1 MDSTVIRAARVADA
15 AQIAVVHVRSWQ
27 GAYRGLLPQAYLDG
41 LDPAERVGRWE
52 RSLAEVG
59 AGRAEA
65 DAGRTGDAGHTGD
78 AGRTGGAE
86 RTGDSGRTG
95 DAGRAGVENGAARS
109 GVLVA
114 DAGGDLLGFAS
125 YSPSRDSDA
134 DPGRVGEIGAIYL
147 LPSAWGKGIGRRL
160 IDATLACLA
169 AAGFVQVTLWVLD
182 SNVRAR
188 RFYEA
193 GGWSADGGQ
202 KLDES
207 RGFPITQVRYRR
219 SFWS

>member
-1 MDSTVIRAARVADA
+1 MDGTVIRAAHAADA

-27 GAYRGLLPQAYLDG
+27 DAYRGLLPQAFLDG

-52 RSLAEVG
+52 RSLAG
-59 AGRAEA
+59 T
-65 DAGRTGDAGHTGD
+65 DAGRT
-78 AGRTGGAE
+78 
-86 RTGDSGRTG
+86 
-95 DAGRAGVENGAARS
+95 

-114 DAGGDLLGFAS
+114 DADGDLLGFAS

-134 DPGRVGEIGAIYL
+134 DPGQVGEIDTIYL

-160 IDATLACLA
+160 MDATLACLA
-169 AAGFVQVTLWVLD
+169 RAGFVQATLWVLD
-182 SNVRAR
+182 SNLRAR

-193 GGWSADGGQ
+193 GGWSADGGK

-219 SFWS
+219 PFWS

>member
-1 MDSTVIRAARVADA
+1 MDGTIIRSAHIDDA

-41 LDPAERVGRWE
+41 LDPAQRVGRWE
-52 RSLAEVG
+52 RSLAEV
-59 AGRAEA
+59 
-65 DAGRTGDAGHTGD
+65 DAGH
-78 AGRTGGAE
+78 AGA
-86 RTGDSGRTG
+86 
-95 DAGRAGVENGAARS
+95 DAGRAGGGGRAGAAGWAGVEDRAARI

-114 DAGGDLLGFAS
+114 DGGGDLLGFAS

-147 LPSAWGKGIGRRL
+147 LPSAWGKGIGRQL
-160 IDATLACLA
+160 MHATLACLA
-169 AAGFVQVTLWVLD
+169 AAGFTQVTLWVLD

-193 GGWSADGGQ
+193 GGWSADGRQ

>member
-1 MDSTVIRAARVADA
+1 MDGTVIRAARVGDA

-52 RSLAEVG
+52 RSLAEADAARAQAE
-59 AGRAEA
+59 AGRL
-65 DAGRTGDAGHTGD
+65 GDAGWTEEAGRSGD
-78 AGRTGGAE
+78 AGRTDVA
-86 RTGDSGRTG
+86 GRTG
-95 DAGRAGVENGAARS
+95 VEDGAVRT

-134 DPGRVGEIGAIYL
+134 DPGRVGEISAIYL
-147 LPSAWGKGIGRRL
+147 LPSAWGKGIGKRL
-160 IDATLACLA
+160 MDATLARMA
-169 AAGFVQVTLWVLD
+169 RAGFTQVTLWVLD

-207 RGFPITQVRYRR
+207 RGFPITQLRYRR
-219 SFWS
+219 TFWS

>member
-1 MDSTVIRAARVADA
+1 MNGTVIRAARVADA

-27 GAYRGLLPQAYLDG
+27 GAYRGLMPQAYLDG
-41 LDPAERVGRWE
+41 LDPAQRFGRWE
-52 RSLAEVG
+52 RSLAEV
-59 AGRAEA
+59 
-65 DAGRTGDAGHTGD
+65 DAGRT
-78 AGRTGGAE
+78 
-86 RTGDSGRTG
+86 
-95 DAGRAGVENGAARS
+95 

-114 DAGGDLLGFAS
+114 DADGDLLGFAS

-147 LPSAWGKGIGRRL
+147 LPGAWGKGIGRRL
-160 IDATLACLA
+160 MEATLFCLA
-169 AAGFVQVTLWVLD
+169 TADFVQVTLWVLD
-182 SNVRAR
+182 SNVRGR
-188 RFYEA
+188 RFYES